1 MASNIFPQISPLS
14 RGSRSFYKELRG
26 DTDGDLDIEGHAGLD
41 VDEEN
46 LQEQFQDYDLDHMPG
61 LAAEDSHATLDSNA
75 NLLKTPAGATPGPT
89 GRRTH
94 RGGIRQET
102 SPRWLGQDDDGD
114 NDVPASLLVE
124 PHEVVAQSKGSGR
137 RKPAAIPSRQNAI
150 PGPSSR
156 RTHAQ
161 WEATQAQ
168 QRLHPADPVKPIRP
182 HAKQYSRGLASNNEK
197 EKALWRWVNVSN
209 LDFFV
214 QDVYYYY
221 RGSGFWCIVCA
232 RALHLVES
240 AFFAVFLTFLT
251 QCVEY
256 TKIPNSNSL
265 KEVTIPQ
272 CTRKMSFMWNTGLWL
287 YIFYFIWKTVQ
298 FTMDLRRLN
307 HMRNFYIY
315 LLEIPEED
323 MQTVSWQDIVARVM
337 ALRDANPKTAINVR
351 PSARE
356 WMRNQSK
363 ERLDAADIANR
374 LMRRENYLIAM
385 MNKDI
390 LDLTLPIPFLRQ
402 HQFFSRSLEW
412 NLHFAIL
419 TYVFDSNNQVHQEF
433 LKADRRGLLSI
444 KLKSRLVFAGIINL
458 LIGPFVVAY
467 LIVVHA
473 FTYYNEYQKDP
484 STFSHRR
491 YTPLAE
497 WKFREFNEV
506 PHLFQE
512 RINMSYPF
520 ASRYIDQF
528 PKKMTEQFART
539 VTFVAGAITSV
550 LAVASFLDPQ
560 LFLGFEI
567 TSERSALFYI
577 GVFAAIWA
585 AARGMISEET
595 TVFNPEH
602 ALLYVIE
609 YTRYMPDHWK
619 DRLHTADVKREFSE
633 LYKLKLV
640 ILIEEIIGILT
651 ASLVLIF
658 SAPKC
663 SDQIIDFFR
672 EFTIHVDGVGYICSF
687 AEFDFKKGVGKAKQQ
702 SGPGDVREDYYSTKH
717 NKMAASYYGFLDNYV
732 INPKTG
738 IPGHLPPGSRHP
750 FHPPPAFPGL
760 NSPTL
765 AADMQSSRLGRH
777 DLSRS
782 RAPPGGGVGQQTRTP
797 RFGPSMTAP
806 SPMASMLLDP
816 HHQPAATGFG
826 ARSTHRSRAG
836 RGGYQGEGIIE
847 ESTEDGLGTDGRLHS
862 QGPFEDEI
870 YGGSGPLGES
880 VWETSPPKGLS
891 RENSMAEAGE
901 QDAGVLGLI
910 YQFQQAHRS
919 NPQGGGGL

>member
-1 MASNIFPQISPLS
+1 MASNIFSRLAPQS
-14 RGSRSFYKELRG
+14 RGSRSFYEELRG
-26 DTDGDLDIEGHAGLD
+26 KRDGDMDIEEQAGLD
-41 VDEEN
+41 IDEEN
-46 LQEQFQDYDLDHMPG
+46 LKERFQDYDIDHVQD
-61 LAAEDSHATLDSNA
+61 LAIEDSRATLESNA
-75 NLLKTPAGATPGPT
+75 NLRNPPGTT
-89 GRRTH
+89 GSGTQDRANRRAPNSKWLS
-94 RGGIRQET
+94 QE
-102 SPRWLGQDDDGD
+102 DDGD
-114 NDVPASLLVE
+114 NDVPASLLFE
-124 PHEVVAQSKGSGR
+124 PHEAEVEANGAA
-137 RKPAAIPSRQNAI
+137 RKMASMPGRQNAI
-150 PGPSSR
+150 PGPSNR

-161 WEATQAQ
+161 WETTQAQ
-168 QRLHPADPVKPIRP
+168 QRLHPSDSIKPTRSQP
-182 HAKQYSRGLASNNEK
+182 KRLARGLASGSEK

-221 RGSGFWCIVCA
+221 RGSGFWCI
-232 RALHLVES
+232 
-240 AFFAVFLTFLT
+240 
-251 QCVEY
+251 CVEY
-256 TKIPNSNSL
+256 TKIPNSRSL
-265 KEVTIPQ
+265 KDVTIPQ
-272 CTRKMSFMWNTGLWL
+272 CTRKMSFMWNVGLWL
-287 YIFYFIWKTVQ
+287 YVFYFVWKTVQ
-298 FTMDLRRLN
+298 FTMDLRRLSN
-307 HMRNFYIY
+307 MRNFYIH

-337 ALRDANPKTAINVR
+337 ALRDANPKTAINVT
-351 PSARE
+351 PSARQ

-390 LDLTLPIPFLRQ
+390 LDLTLPIPFVRK

-419 TYVFDSNNQVHQEF
+419 TYVFDGNNQVHQEF
-433 LKADRRGLLSI
+433 LKADRRGLLSA

-567 TSERSALFYI
+567 TTERSALFYI
-577 GVFAAIWA
+577 GLFAAIWA

-595 TVFNPEH
+595 TVFDPDY
-602 ALLYVIE
+602 ALRNVIE
-609 YTRYMPDHWK
+609 YTRYMPDNWK

-633 LYKLKLV
+633 LYKLKMLILV
-640 ILIEEIIGILT
+640 EEILGILT
-651 ASLVLIF
+651 ASLVLIY

-687 AEFDFKKGVGKAKQQ
+687 AEFDFKKGVGKTKQAT
-702 SGPGDVREDYYSTKH
+702 GAGDVREDYYSTKH
-717 NKMAASYYGFLDNYV
+717 NKMAASYYGFLDNYATYLQEV
-732 INPKTG
+732 DKP
-738 IPGHLPPGSRHP
+738 S
-750 FHPPPAFPGL
+750 
-760 NSPTL
+760 TL
-765 AADMQSSRLGRH
+765 RR
-777 DLSRS
+777 RS
-782 RAPPGGGVGQQTRTP
+782 R
-797 RFGPSMTAP
+797 
-806 SPMASMLLDP
+806 D
-816 HHQPAATGFG
+816 
-826 ARSTHRSRAG
+826 
-836 RGGYQGEGIIE
+836 
-847 ESTEDGLGTDGRLHS
+847 
-862 QGPFEDEI
+862 
-870 YGGSGPLGES
+870 
-880 VWETSPPKGLS
+880 
-891 RENSMAEAGE
+891 
-901 QDAGVLGLI
+901 
-910 YQFQQAHRS
+910 
-919 NPQGGGGL
+919 

>member
-1 MASNIFPQISPLS
+1 MASNIFS
-14 RGSRSFYKELRG
+14 RLAAPSRASRSFYEELRG
-26 DTDGDLDIEGHAGLD
+26 GHDGELDIEEQAGLD

-46 LQEQFQDYDLDHMPG
+46 LRQRFQDYDLDHIQG
-61 LAAEDSHATLDSNA
+61 LATEDSRATLESNA
-75 NLLKTPAGATPGPT
+75 NILNSPPGTTSRGPRREGNRREPT
-89 GRRTH
+89 
-94 RGGIRQET
+94 
-102 SPRWLGQDDDGD
+102 SRWLGQEDDGD

-124 PHEVVAQSKGSGR
+124 PHEVNVEAKETTR
-137 RKPAAIPSRQNAI
+137 RKPSLPGRQNAI
-150 PGPSSR
+150 PGPSNR

-161 WEATQAQ
+161 WETTKAQ
-168 QRLHPADPVKPIRP
+168 QRLHPTDNSEPARAQPKRF
-182 HAKQYSRGLASNNEK
+182 ARGLASGSEK

-232 RALHLVES
+232 RALHLIES

-256 TKIPNSNSL
+256 TKIPNSDSL

-272 CTRKMSFMWNTGLWL
+272 CTRNMSFMWNIGLWL
-287 YIFYFIWKTVQ
+287 YVFYFIWKAVQ
-298 FTMDLRRLN
+298 FTMDLRRLSN
-307 HMRNFYIY
+307 LRNFYIH

-337 ALRDANPKTAINVR
+337 ALRDANPKTAINVN
-351 PSARE
+351 PSVRQ

-390 LDLTLPIPFLRQ
+390 LDLTLPIPFARK

-419 TYVFDSNNQVHQEF
+419 TYVFDGNNQVHQEF
-433 LKADRRGLLSI
+433 LKADRRGLLSA

-506 PHLFQE
+506 PHLFHE

-567 TSERSALFYI
+567 TRDRSALFYI
-577 GVFAAIWA
+577 GLFAAIWA

-595 TVFNPEH
+595 TVFDPDY
-602 ALLYVIE
+602 ALRNVIE
-609 YTRYMPDHWK
+609 YTRYMPDNWNG
-619 DRLHTADVKREFSE
+619 RLHTADVKREFSE
-633 LYKLKLV
+633 LYKLKLL
-640 ILIEEIIGILT
+640 ILIEEILGILT
-651 ASLVLIF
+651 ASFVLIY

-702 SGPGDVREDYYSTKH
+702 ADAGDVREDYYSTKH

-732 INPKTG
+732 INPRTG
-738 IPGHLPPGSRHP
+738 IPGHLPPGSRQT

-760 NSPTL
+760 SSPTL
-765 AADMQSSRLGRH
+765 AADMQNSRMGRQ
-777 DLSRS
+777 DLARS
-782 RAPPGGGVGQQTRTP
+782 RAAGGGAGQQTRTP

-816 HHQPAATGFG
+816 HHQPAATVFG
-826 ARSTHRSRAG
+826 IRSTHRSRAA

-847 ESTEDGLGTDGRLHS
+847 ELTEDGLGVDSHLQS
-862 QGPFEDEI
+862 QTPHEDEALD
-870 YGGSGPLGES
+870 GSGPLGES

-891 RENSMAEAGE
+891 RESSMAETGG

-910 YQFQQAHRS
+910 YQFQQAHRN
-919 NPQGGGGL
+919 NPQGGGTL

>member
-1 MASNIFPQISPLS
+1 MASNIFS
-14 RGSRSFYKELRG
+14 RLAPPSRTSRSFYEELRG
-26 DTDGDLDIEGHAGLD
+26 GHDRDMDIEEQAGMD

-46 LQEQFQDYDLDHMPG
+46 LRERFQDYDLDHIQG
-61 LAAEDSHATLDSNA
+61 LTTEDSRATLESNA
-75 NLLKTPAGATPGPT
+75 NILNSPPDTT
-89 GRRTH
+89 GRGSR
-94 RGGIRQET
+94 REGSRRVAT
-102 SPRWLGQDDDGD
+102 SRWLSHEDDGD

-124 PHEVVAQSKGSGR
+124 PHEVDVGVKGTIRG
-137 RKPAAIPSRQNAI
+137 KPSLPGRQNAI
-150 PGPSSR
+150 PGPSNR

-161 WEATQAQ
+161 WETTKAQ
-168 QRLHPADPVKPIRP
+168 QRLHPTDSFKPTRTQP
-182 HAKQYSRGLASNNEK
+182 KRFARGLASGSEK

-221 RGSGFWCIVCA
+221 RGSGFWCI
-232 RALHLVES
+232 
-240 AFFAVFLTFLT
+240 
-251 QCVEY
+251 CVEY
-256 TKIPNSNSL
+256 TKIPKSHSL

-272 CTRKMSFMWNTGLWL
+272 CTRNMSFMWNVGLWL
-287 YIFYFIWKTVQ
+287 YVFYFIWKTVQ
-298 FTMDLRRLN
+298 FTMDLRRLSN
-307 HMRNFYIY
+307 MRNFYIH

-337 ALRDANPKTAINVR
+337 ALRDANPKTAINVN
-351 PSARE
+351 PSVRQ
-356 WMRNQSK
+356 WMRHQSK

-390 LDLTLPIPFLRQ
+390 IDLTLPIPFMRK

-419 TYVFDSNNQVHQEF
+419 TYVFDGNNQVHQEF
-433 LKADRRGLLSI
+433 LKADRRGLLSA

-473 FTYYNEYQKDP
+473 FTYYNIWLQEYQKDP

-506 PHLFQE
+506 PHLFHE

-567 TSERSALFYI
+567 TKEKSALFYI
-577 GVFAAIWA
+577 GLFAAIWA

-595 TVFNPEH
+595 TVFDPDY
-602 ALLYVIE
+602 ALRNVIE
-609 YTRYMPDHWK
+609 YTRYMPDHWNG
-619 DRLHTADVKREFSE
+619 RLHTADVKREFSE
-633 LYKLKLV
+633 LYKLKML
-640 ILIEEIIGILT
+640 ILIEEILGILT
-651 ASLVLIF
+651 ASFVLIY

-687 AEFDFKKGVGKAKQQ
+687 AEFDFKKSVGKAKQQ
-702 SGPGDVREDYYSTKH
+702 AGAVDVREDYYSTKH

-732 INPKTG
+732 INPRTG
-738 IPGHLPPGSRHP
+738 IPGHLPPGSRQS
-750 FHPPPAFPGL
+750 FNPPPAFPGL
-760 NSPTL
+760 SSPTL
-765 AADMQSSRLGRH
+765 AAEMQNSRMGRQ
-777 DLSRS
+777 DLARS
-782 RAPPGGGVGQQTRTP
+782 RATGGGPGQQTRTP

-816 HHQPAATGFG
+816 HHQPAAAVFG
-826 ARSTHRSRAG
+826 IRSTHRSRAP
-836 RGGYQGEGIIE
+836 RGGYQGEGTIE
-847 ESTEDGLGTDGRLHS
+847 ELAEDGLGVDSRLRS
-862 QGPFEDEI
+862 QSAHEDET
-870 YGGSGPLGES
+870 GDGLGPLGES

-891 RENSMAEAGE
+891 RESSMAETGE

-910 YQFQQAHRS
+910 YQFQQAHRN
-919 NPQGGGGL
+919 NPQSGGTL

>member
-1 MASNIFPQISPLS
+1 MASNIFS
-14 RGSRSFYKELRG
+14 RLAPPSRASKSFYEELRAG
-26 DTDGDLDIEGHAGLD
+26 HDRDMDIEGQAGLD

-46 LQEQFQDYDLDHMPG
+46 LRERFQDYDLDHIQG
-61 LAAEDSHATLDSNA
+61 LAIEDSRATLESNA
-75 NLLKTPAGATPGPT
+75 NILTSPSGTT
-89 GRRTH
+89 GR
-94 RGGIRQET
+94 G
-102 SPRWLGQDDDGD
+102 PRREGNRREPNSKWLGQEDDGD

-124 PHEVVAQSKGSGR
+124 PHEVDMEAKITTR
-137 RKPAAIPSRQNAI
+137 RKPAFPGRQNAI
-150 PGPSSR
+150 PGPSNR

-161 WEATQAQ
+161 WETTKAQ
-168 QRLHPADPVKPIRP
+168 QRLHPTDSSKPIRSQP
-182 HAKQYSRGLASNNEK
+182 KRFARGLASGSEK

-232 RALHLVES
+232 RALHLIES

-256 TKIPNSNSL
+256 TKIPNSSSL

-272 CTRKMSFMWNTGLWL
+272 CTRNMSFMWNIGLWL
-287 YIFYFIWKTVQ
+287 YVFYFIWKAVQ
-298 FTMDLRRLN
+298 FTMDLRRLSN
-307 HMRNFYIY
+307 MRNFYIH

-337 ALRDANPKTAINVR
+337 ALRDANPKTAINVNPLVR
-351 PSARE
+351 Q

-390 LDLTLPIPFLRQ
+390 LDLTLPIPFARK

-419 TYVFDSNNQVHQEF
+419 TYVFDGNNQVHQEF
-433 LKADRRGLLSI
+433 LKADRRGLLSA

-506 PHLFQE
+506 PHLFHE

-567 TSERSALFYI
+567 TKDRSALFYI
-577 GVFAAIWA
+577 GLFAAIWA

-595 TVFNPEH
+595 TVFDPDY
-602 ALLYVIE
+602 ALRNVIE
-609 YTRYMPDHWK
+609 YTRYMPDTWNG
-619 DRLHTADVKREFSE
+619 RLHTADVKREFSE
-633 LYKLKLV
+633 LYKLKLL
-640 ILIEEIIGILT
+640 ILIEEILGILT
-651 ASLVLIF
+651 ASFVLIY

-702 SGPGDVREDYYSTKH
+702 VGAGDVREDYYSTKH

-732 INPKTG
+732 INPRTG
-738 IPGHLPPGSRHP
+738 IPGHLPPGSRQP

-760 NSPTL
+760 SSPTL
-765 AADMQSSRLGRH
+765 AADMQNSRIGRQ
-777 DLSRS
+777 DLTRS
-782 RAPPGGGVGQQTRTP
+782 RAAGGGGSGQQTRTP

-816 HHQPAATGFG
+816 HHQPAATVFG
-826 ARSTHRSRAG
+826 IRSMHRSRAA

-847 ESTEDGLGTDGRLHS
+847 ELTEDGLGVDSRLQS
-862 QGPFEDEI
+862 QSAHEDETFD
-870 YGGSGPLGES
+870 GSGPLGES

-891 RENSMAEAGE
+891 RESSMAETGE

-910 YQFQQAHRS
+910 YQFQQAHRN
-919 NPQGGGGL
+919 NPQSGGAL